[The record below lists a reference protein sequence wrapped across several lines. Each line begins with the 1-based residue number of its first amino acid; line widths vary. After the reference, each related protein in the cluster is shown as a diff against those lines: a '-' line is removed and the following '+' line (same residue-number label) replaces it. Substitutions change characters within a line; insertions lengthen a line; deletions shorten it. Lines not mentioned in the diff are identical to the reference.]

1 MQAIDFIA
9 TNRRAD
15 LFQRDPSFA
24 YRCDS
29 LARTLGS
36 QGWPTRTRHIKNLS
50 VRNSGETVF
59 FHRPKATPRLL
70 WLSWRLRKRGI
81 RLIADFDDLVFD
93 PDYAQYSPAVL
104 NGILPL
110 HKVKRAFTSSR
121 KALDL
126 FDVITVST
134 QPLLEHVQRL
144 VPGKQVFVL
153 PNAVH
158 HSWLDDALPPADNF
172 DGKTITYF
180 PGTRSHD
187 RDFRMIAP
195 VIERFLDQYPD
206 TRLQITGHLNQA
218 IQARQGQVT
227 QTPRVPFA
235 DYINHLRTGWVN
247 LAPLEVTPF
256 NHCKS
261 ALKVLE
267 AGYWGIPSISS
278 PNPDFER
285 FANAGAMLA
294 STEEQWFDALVKLR
308 DREFYKAHTAQLR
321 ERVLELADPG
331 RRAKRFIKEA
341 LTDTSKQ

>member
-15 LFQRDPSFA
+15 LFQRDPSFV
-24 YRCDS
+24 YRCDN

-36 QGWPTRTRHIKNLS
+36 QGWQTRTIHIKTLS
-50 VRNSGETVF
+50 VRDSGQTLV
-59 FHRPKATPRLL
+59 FHRPKASPRLS
-70 WLSWRLRKRGI
+70 WLTWRLRKHGV

-104 NGILPL
+104 NGVLAL
-110 HKVKRAFTSSR
+110 HKMERAFSASR
-121 KALDL
+121 KALEL

-158 HSWLDDALPPADNF
+158 HSWLDNALPPADNF
-172 DGKTITYF
+172 DAKTITYF

-187 RDFRMIAP
+187 CDFRMIAA

-206 TRLQITGHLNQA
+206 TRLQITGHLNQD
-218 IQARQGQVT
+218 IKARQGQVT
-227 QTPRVPFA
+227 QTPRVPFS
-235 DYINHLRTGWVN
+235 DYIEYLRTGWVN

-278 PNPDFER
+278 LNPDFER
-285 FANAGAMLA
+285 FANAGTMLA
-294 STEEQWFDALVKLR
+294 STEGQWFDALVKLR
-308 DREFYKAHTAQLR
+308 DREFYKTHTTQLR
-321 ERVLELADPG
+321 ERVLELAGPEQQ
-331 RRAKRFIKEA
+331 AEQFINHVCAHNEH
-341 LTDTSKQ
+341 

>member
-29 LARTLGS
+29 LARTLNS
-36 QGWPTRTRHIKNLS
+36 QGWKTRTRHIKSLS

-59 FHRPKATPRLL
+59 FHRPKASPRLL

-110 HKVKRAFTSSR
+110 HKVKRAFSSSR

-144 VPGKQVFVL
+144 APGKQVFVL
-153 PNAVH
+153 PNAVPQ
-158 HSWLDDALPPADNF
+158 SWLDDALPPANNF

-187 RDFRMIAP
+187 CDFRMIAP

-206 TRLQITGHLNQA
+206 TRLHITGHLNQT
-218 IQARQGQVT
+218 IRARQGQVAL
-227 QTPRVPFA
+227 TPRVPFA

-247 LAPLEVTPF
+247 LAPLEATPF

-285 FANAGAMLA
+285 FTNAGAMLA
-294 STEEQWFDALVKLR
+294 STEQQWFDALVKLR

-321 ERVLELADPG
+321 ERVLELADPE
-331 RRAKRFIKEA
+331 RRAEQFIKEA